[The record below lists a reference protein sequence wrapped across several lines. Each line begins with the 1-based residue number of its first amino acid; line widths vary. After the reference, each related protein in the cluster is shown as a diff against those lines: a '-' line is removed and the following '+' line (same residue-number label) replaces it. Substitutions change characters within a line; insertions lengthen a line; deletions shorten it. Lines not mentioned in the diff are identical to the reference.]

1 MGIVM
6 ITYTLNWKTSPFL
19 QEEEGDDVARN
30 ETNAVP
36 DDNYNKWLVV
46 KDRYMKHMRTMP
58 LYRKSLPNRMAAFHY
73 CYNNKAIKLLAELN
87 FKISVKETRL
97 RFRFHYG
104 AHIECIYELMS
115 FGIHPSMLLVDEAG
129 NFRTYMA
136 HNFIKRQR
144 KKELQ
149 EQEQRNQQLL
159 LLQQQRQ
166 RQQQQQLLLQQQQQ
180 PDLSFGVVLAASPTP
195 TDIPYVP
202 TPRATARVV
211 SGAATTT
218 TVAAAAAATTTTTAS
233 SVSRTNA
240 PASSIAK
247 TTSSTSAP
255 SKKLVLVDED
265 DITDY
270 DVLLGRG
277 VPIQTHPGNLHLAR
291 LIEAHA
297 ESHKNAVT
305 RFDKVALTWKIL
317 RMIKFEFG
325 GRFLE
330 KVHDDDDDAVA
341 GVEGIEDTSRLWKTV
356 EDSVARAK
364 VSYGFRS
371 YVKMQKE
378 RQKQKQNSK
387 K

>member
-1 MGIVM
+1 MPSS
-6 ITYTLNWKTSPFL
+6 TKT
-19 QEEEGDDVARN
+19 V
-30 ETNAVP
+30 ETF
-36 DDNYNKWLVV
+36 
-46 KDRYMKHMRTMP
+46 
-58 LYRKSLPNRMAAFHY
+58 S
-73 CYNNKAIKLLAELN
+73 
-87 FKISVKETRL
+87 
-97 RFRFHYG
+97 
-104 AHIECIYELMS
+104 
-115 FGIHPSMLLVDEAG
+115 
-129 NFRTYMA
+129 
-136 HNFIKRQR
+136 
-144 KKELQ
+144 
-149 EQEQRNQQLL
+149 
-159 LLQQQRQ
+159 
-166 RQQQQQLLLQQQQQ
+166 
-180 PDLSFGVVLAASPTP
+180 
-195 TDIPYVP
+195 
-202 TPRATARVV
+202 
-211 SGAATTT
+211 
-218 TVAAAAAATTTTTAS
+218 
-233 SVSRTNA
+233 
-240 PASSIAK
+240 
-247 TTSSTSAP
+247 SSTSAP